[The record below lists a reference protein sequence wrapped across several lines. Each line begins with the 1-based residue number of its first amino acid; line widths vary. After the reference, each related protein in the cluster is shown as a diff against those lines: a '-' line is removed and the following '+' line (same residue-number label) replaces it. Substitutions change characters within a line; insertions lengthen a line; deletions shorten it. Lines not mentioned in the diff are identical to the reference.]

1 MMPSAAVS
9 RPAACGAPPLID
21 IRNSTRGFLGAPDE
35 AVGQRLHVGAALRD
49 QRLASAVLPVAL
61 PTASIFLITL
71 S

>member
-1 MMPSAAVS
+1 MPSAAVS

-21 IRNSTRGFLGAPDE
+21 IRNSTRGFLGAPE
-35 AVGQRLHVGAALRD
+35 RRSASAFMSARPCAISA
-49 QRLASAVLPVAL
+49 LASATLPVAL